1 MRFKHTL
8 IILLCLL
15 SVSGAWAQGKD
26 FLLSLAM
33 PGFSQV
39 RQGKSYGYAMLA
51 AEAALIGTSL
61 YLGSEADLLMD
72 ESYTYA
78 LKFAQINPADYGPEY
93 LKNLGKFNSSGYDAD
108 GYNAT
113 IRRQAQNLFPG
124 DPTAQQNY
132 IAEHA
137 YGEELYWKWENAGK
151 RAEYNRM
158 RNTSQDLE
166 SYGKLVVGVL
176 ILNHLASGIDV
187 LRSSAQK
194 RRTQLSMDLQDNV
207 PILKLSVKF

>member
-1 MRFKHTL
+1 M
-8 IILLCLL
+8 LLCLL
-15 SVSGAWAQGKD
+15 SISGAWAQGKE
-26 FLLSLAM
+26 FLLSLAV
-33 PGFSQV
+33 PGYSQV

-78 LKFAQINPADYGPEY
+78 LKYAQINPANYGPEY

-113 IRRQAQNLFPG
+113 IRRQAQSIFPG
-124 DPTAQQNY
+124 DPTAQQSY
-132 IAEHA
+132 IEANA

-158 RNTSQDLE
+158 RNNSQDLK
-166 SYGKLVVGVL
+166 SYGKLVLGVL

-187 LRSSAQK
+187 LRANAQA
-194 RRTQLSMDLQDNV
+194 RRTQLSLDLIHNV